1 MDRGMSIT
9 KEKGLVV
16 AKIFDISW
24 KIAML
29 SFLWAIW
36 WKLDDQRF
44 QLHDIRDSVRAG
56 LVVLDPYGSV
66 LDIEKINEFIMDPRE
81 LLVD

>member
-1 MDRGMSIT
+1 
-9 KEKGLVV
+9 V

-36 WKLDDQRF
+36 WELDSQRS
-44 QLHDIRDSVRAG
+44 QLHDIRVSLRAG

-66 LDIEKINEFIMDPRE
+66 LDIKKINDFIYDPRE